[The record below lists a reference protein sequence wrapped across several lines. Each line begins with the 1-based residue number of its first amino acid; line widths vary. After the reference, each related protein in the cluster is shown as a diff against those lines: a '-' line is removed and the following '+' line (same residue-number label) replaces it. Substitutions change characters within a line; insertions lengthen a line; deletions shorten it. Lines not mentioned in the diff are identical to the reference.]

1 MNFAAKVVGANIQFD
16 VAFAV
21 CHSRFDEN
29 CARITPRVE
38 VLLIVARLWRDL
50 RRDLRRD
57 RNVTR

>member
-38 VLLIVARLWRDL
+38 MLLVWRDCG
-50 RRDLRRD
+50 
-57 RNVTR
+57 VIYGAAGVI